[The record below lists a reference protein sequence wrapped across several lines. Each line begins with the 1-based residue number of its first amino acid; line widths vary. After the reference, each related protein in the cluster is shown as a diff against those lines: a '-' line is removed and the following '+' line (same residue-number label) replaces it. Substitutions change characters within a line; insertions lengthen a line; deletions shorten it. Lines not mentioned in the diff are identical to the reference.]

1 MDWILFLILSLI
13 SIFVA
18 GFLVAKND
26 YFGFFTA
33 GLFLIISGIVAKKS
47 ELIYLGAIYAI
58 ISVFNMEK
66 WQRPKDWSQMSKAE
80 RKSKM
85 IIFFIVLLFFLL
97 MMLISIK

>member
-26 YFGFFTA
+26 FFGFFTA
-33 GLFLIISGIVAKKS
+33 GLFLIASGIFIKRS
-47 ELIYLGAIYAI
+47 ELIYLGTIYAI
-58 ISVFNMEK
+58 VSVLNMEK
-66 WQRPKDWSQMSKAE
+66 WQRPKDWDQMSNSE

-85 IIFFIVLLFFLL
+85 IIFFVVLLLFLL
-97 MMLISIK
+97 MMLVSIK